1 MKHMSGCFSIQN
13 GLKQG
18 DALLPLL
25 FNFALECA
33 VRKVQENQVRLKLN
47 GTHQLVAYAD
57 DVNPLGD
64 NMDTIKKTEKI

>member
-1 MKHMSGCFSIQN
+1 MKLVRLIKMCLAEAYNRVWVHKHLFDMFIIRN

-33 VRKVQENQVRLKLN
+33 IRRVQ
-47 GTHQLVAYAD
+47 
-57 DVNPLGD
+57 VN
-64 NMDTIKKTEKI
+64 